1 MRAVHR
7 LTKSPLCIFS
17 TLPKACFHS
26 GRRFP
31 QMHFLHHCSP
41 FSMPVGRTHGLPRNA
56 LGVFVVFNRALD
68 TLLMHHV
75 SLGVIWVVTQRPSK
89 LLGLNQKHVSSCTSV
104 VPRVPDAAVT
114 VLLELVVAKLKEPF
128 V

>member
-1 MRAVHR
+1 MGEPIIVCPKCHSDIP
-7 LTKSPLCIFS
+7 LTESLAAPLLAA
-17 TLPKACFHS
+17 T
-26 GRRFP
+26 RRVP
-31 QMHFLHHCSP
+31 DAHA
-41 FSMPVGRTHGLPRNA
+41 A
-56 LGVFVVFNRALD
+56 LGLEKTVG

-75 SLGVIWVVTQRPSK
+75 FLGVIWVVTQRPPK
-89 LLGLNQKHVSSCTSV
+89 LLGLNQKHVGCCTSV